1 MIFEG
6 FLSVRR
12 LLTTKN
18 TNTLAL
24 NSNPG
29 AALSSTTTAVGRV
42 NNTTFLP

>member
-18 TNTLAL
+18 TSTLEL
-24 NSNPG
+24 NSNSG
-29 AALSSTTTAVGRV
+29 AASDPATIAGRA